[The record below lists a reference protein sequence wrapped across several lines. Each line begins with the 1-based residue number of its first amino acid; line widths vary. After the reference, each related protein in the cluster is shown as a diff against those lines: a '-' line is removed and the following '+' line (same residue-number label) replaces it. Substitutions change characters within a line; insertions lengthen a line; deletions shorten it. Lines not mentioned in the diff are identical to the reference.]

1 MPSNK
6 VDPRVIRTKQLLV
19 EAFLNV
25 SQEKEM
31 TQITVKNITDRATVN
46 RATFYAHFNDK
57 YEILDYSL
65 SMTILKDIKEALSIS
80 ETLNGQIISKLFVSI
95 AYYLENV
102 QNACKLNRETFCNHA
117 HKCINNELEDIFT
130 LMLQH
135 KYPEHDS
142 SIIENSASFLA
153 AGLCGLARHWLDTSE
168 LSAEQFIDQN
178 LPFLLHHITNL

>member
-6 VDPRVIRTKQLLV
+6 MDPRVIRTKQLLV

-65 SMTILKDIKEALSIS
+65 SMTCLL
-80 ETLNGQIISKLFVSI
+80 
-95 AYYLENV
+95 Y
-102 QNACKLNRETFCNHA
+102 
-117 HKCINNELEDIFT
+117 
-130 LMLQH
+130 
-135 KYPEHDS
+135 
-142 SIIENSASFLA
+142 
-153 AGLCGLARHWLDTSE
+153 TSP
-168 LSAEQFIDQN
+168 SPRD
-178 LPFLLHHITNL
+178 